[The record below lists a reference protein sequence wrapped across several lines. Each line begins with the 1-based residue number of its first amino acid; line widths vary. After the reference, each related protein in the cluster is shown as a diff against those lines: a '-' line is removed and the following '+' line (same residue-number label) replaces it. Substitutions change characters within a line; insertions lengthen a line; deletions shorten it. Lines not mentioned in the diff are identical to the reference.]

1 MPETQRNWEYMR
13 RMTEQLM
20 NIWMT
25 MPGQRLGQ
33 LLDNAVGRYGPGA
46 GQRGGGPDMFNIEDG
61 DLSIALVKFRDE
73 FAPKDEKSWV
83 KNGM

>member
-13 RMTEQLM
+13 RMTETLM

-33 LLDNAVGRYGPGA
+33 LLDNAVGRYSPGLNSN
-46 GQRGGGPDMFNIEDG
+46 GGHPDLFNIEDR
-61 DLSIALVKFRDE
+61 DLLVALKKFKDE
-73 FAPKDEKSWV
+73 FAPKDTNDWV